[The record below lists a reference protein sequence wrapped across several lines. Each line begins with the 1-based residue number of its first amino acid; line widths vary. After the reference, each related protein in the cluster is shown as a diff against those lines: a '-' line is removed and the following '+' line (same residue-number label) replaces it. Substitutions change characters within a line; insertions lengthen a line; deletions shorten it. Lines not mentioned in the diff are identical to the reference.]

1 MELSQTFDN
10 ENNCGKV
17 LSVRRASV
25 SDCVM
30 MSVYNVFVA
39 VAKCSK

>member
-1 MELSQTFDN
+1 MDFFSHFEN